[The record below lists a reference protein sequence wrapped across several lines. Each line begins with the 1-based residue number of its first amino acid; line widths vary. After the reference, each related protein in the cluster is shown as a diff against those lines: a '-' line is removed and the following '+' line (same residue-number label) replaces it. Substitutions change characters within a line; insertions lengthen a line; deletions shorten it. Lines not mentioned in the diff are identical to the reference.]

1 MGTRLEHVQVISVT
15 DGDTLRVL
23 LQGEERS
30 LRVACADT
38 EESRPGGS
46 KPATRLGLETT
57 AMARAHFTL
66 PDGTLAA
73 VTVEFDTDDPLD
85 ICLVKHLDNH
95 GRLLAYVHQNGENY
109 LHKLVREGWSPYF
122 TKYGRSRLLHG
133 DLLKAEA
140 AAQADGLRVWNTGR
154 SDRRPYE
161 RLVPWWSLRDTVLQ
175 EYRQFMETQ
184 DAQGQGDSSVLSVRL
199 DYDDIR
205 AIAERGE
212 QVTVLVDVQSPA
224 RPTASGGVF
233 LEVSSRK
240 RPFSLWLPDA
250 DEAEALRIL
259 RLIGTRYL
267 ADGVRYGRGYVYVS
281 GALST
286 YRDAPQLELQT
297 LSQLSDVP
305 PGRSG

>member
-1 MGTRLEHVQVISVT
+1 MGTRLEHVQLISVT

-23 LQGEERS
+23 LGGEERS

-73 VTVEFDTDDPLD
+73 VTVEFDTDDPLGV
-85 ICLVKHLDNH
+85 CLTKHLDNH
-95 GRLLAYVHQNGENY
+95 GRLLAYVHHNGENY

-122 TKYGRSRLLHG
+122 TKYGRSRPLHN

-140 AAQADGLRVWNTGR
+140 AAQADGLRVWDAGR

-175 EYRQFMETQ
+175 EYRQFTEH
-184 DAQGQGDSSVLSVRL
+184 QGGSSVLSVRL
-199 DYDDIR
+199 DHDEIS
-205 AIAERGE
+205 AKAGRGE
-212 QVTVLVDVQSPA
+212 RVTVLVDVQSPA
-224 RPTASGGVF
+224 RPTAGGGVF
-233 LEVSSRK
+233 LEVGSRK

-250 DEAEALRIL
+250 DGAEALRIL

-267 ADGVRYGRGYVYVS
+267 ADGVRYGRGYVYIS

-305 PGRSG
+305 PGA

>member
-1 MGTRLEHVQVISVT
+1 MGTRLEHVQLISVT

-23 LQGEERS
+23 LDGQERS

-57 AMARAHFTL
+57 AMAKQHFTL

-73 VTVEFDTDDPLD
+73 VTLEFDTDDPLD
-85 ICLVKHLDNH
+85 VCLTKHLDNH
-95 GRLLAYVHQNGENY
+95 GRVLAYVHHNGESY

-122 TKYGRSRLLHG
+122 TKYGRSRPLHNELLE
-133 DLLKAEA
+133 AEA
-140 AAQADGLRVWNTGR
+140 SAQADGLRVWDAGR

-161 RLVPWWSLRDTVLQ
+161 RLVPWWSLRDAALQ
-175 EYRQFMETQ
+175 EYRQFTETQ
-184 DAQGQGDSSVLSVRL
+184 GAQGQDGSSVLSVRL
-199 DYDDIR
+199 DYDELKDR
-205 AIAERGE
+205 AGRGE

-233 LEVSSRK
+233 LEVGSRK

-250 DEAEALRIL
+250 DGAEALRIL
-259 RLIGTRYL
+259 RLVGTRYL

-281 GALST
+281 GALSA

-297 LSQLSDVP
+297 LNQLSDVP
-305 PGRSG
+305 PGA